1 VVNAVK
7 KSEVIKFYGSEAK
20 AAAALG
26 LTRQTINAWGE
37 EVPTSRL
44 QAVLDNMDLETLR
57 RKKQRK

>member
-26 LTRQTINAWGE
+26 LNRQTINAWGD

-44 QAVLDNMDLETLR
+44 QAVMDNMELETLR
-57 RKKQRK
+57 RKKKRK